1 MNHNLLRPM
10 CVATLAAYLLQV
22 TPLHAADAKLES
34 MVSRMRTQQG
44 LQTEVP
50 AAEFVLRKY
59 PGEKLIPV
67 RILGGVNRPGVY
79 YLPEGTDLLTA
90 ISLSSG
96 LTADADLEKVHH
108 AKGDKPGSNELT
120 MQEMFRDP
128 KKNPVLAANDMLF
141 VEEKQ
146 PILSNN
152 TMLLITAISG
162 IVGITLGA
170 MAISKVK

>member
-1 MNHNLLRPM
+1 MSQYLLRPV
-10 CVATLAAYLLQV
+10 CIATLAAYLLQV

-34 MVSRMRTQQG
+34 MVGRLRTQTM
-44 LQTEVP
+44 QTEIP

-96 LTADADLEKVHH
+96 LSTDADLDKVHH
-108 AKGDKPGSNELT
+108 ARGDKPGAQELT
-120 MQEMFRDP
+120 MQEMFSDP

-152 TMLLITAISG
+152 TMLLITAISS

-170 MAISKVK
+170 IAISKVK

>member
-1 MNHNLLRPM
+1 MKRSNPRPL
-10 CVATLAAYLLQV
+10 VLATLAAYLLQAA
-22 TPLHAADAKLES
+22 PLHAAESNLES
-34 MVSRMRTQQG
+34 MVSRFKGQAAG
-44 LQTEVP
+44 LPEVQ
-50 AAEFVLRKY
+50 ASEYVLRKY

-67 RILGGVNRPGVY
+67 RLLGGVNRPGVY

-96 LTADADLEKVHH
+96 LTDTADVEKVHH
-108 AKGDKPGSNELT
+108 ARGAKPGVNRLT
-120 MQEMFRDP
+120 MDDMLADP
-128 KKNPVLAANDMLF
+128 KKNPVLAANDLVM

-152 TMLLITAISG
+152 TMLLITALSG

-170 MAISKVK
+170 IAISKVK